1 MDKRFLIFNL
11 DKLKKDK
18 DYFIVVLFLNFTTFG
33 VPVLNLAKETNFSIN
48 DLSVQKNIST
58 IICFIITLVYLI
70 CMKKEFEFIKK
81 R

>member
-18 DYFIVVLFLNFTTFG
+18 DYFIVVLFLNFTMFG

-58 IICFIITLVYLI
+58 IICFIITLAYLI
-70 CMKKEFEFIKK
+70 CMKKEFKFIKK
-81 R
+81 K